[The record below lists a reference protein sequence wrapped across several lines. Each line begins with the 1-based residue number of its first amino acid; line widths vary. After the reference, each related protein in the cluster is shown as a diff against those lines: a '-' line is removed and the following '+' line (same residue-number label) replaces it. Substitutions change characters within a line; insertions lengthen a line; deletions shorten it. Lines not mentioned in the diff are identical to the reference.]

1 MDLGD
6 RCEIGVNVMLE
17 PDTMVFDV
25 ETGTQVPARTIAGRA
40 DLRIEREPFSTSP
53 VVRRNT
59 LGVD

>member
-1 MDLGD
+1 
-6 RCEIGVNVMLE
+6 MLE
-17 PDTMVFDV
+17 PETMVFDV
-25 ETGTQVPARTIAGRA
+25 ETGTQVAARTIAGRA